1 MRILTA
7 LTLVILTS
15 GCTHYLYQ
23 GDFEA
28 KDNLD
33 NSRQYRLWWTRTD
46 PLIGDDKAGP
56 MVLNVACGT
65 AKTFTEAGD
74 GITFVAGSDRFE
86 SVSGQTGETL
96 TCGKVTNL
104 SGFLDYRDGDI
115 ELAPLCKPKPS
126 DDSFSVVPVTFLS
139 TSQEN
144 YQVPITVTEK
154 WSFKDSALSPKPL
167 DCP

>member
-1 MRILTA
+1 MKIFTA
-7 LTLVILTS
+7 LTLLILTS

-33 NSRQYRLWWTRTD
+33 NSQQYRLWWTRTD

-56 MVLNVACGT
+56 MILNVACGT
-65 AKTFTEAGD
+65 AKTFTEVED
-74 GITFVAGSDRFE
+74 GISFVAGSDRFE
-86 SVSGQTGETL
+86 SVSGQTGVEL

-104 SGFLDYRDGDI
+104 SRFLDYQKGDI
-115 ELAPLCKPKPS
+115 ELSSLCEPKPS
-126 DDSFSVVPVTFLS
+126 DDGFSVTGVTFLS
-139 TSQEN
+139 TSQES
-144 YQVPITVTEK
+144 YRVPINVTEK